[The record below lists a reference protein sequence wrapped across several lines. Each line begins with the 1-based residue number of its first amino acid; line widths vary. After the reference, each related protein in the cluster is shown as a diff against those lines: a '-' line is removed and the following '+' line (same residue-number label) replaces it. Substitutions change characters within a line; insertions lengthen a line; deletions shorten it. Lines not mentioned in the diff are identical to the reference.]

1 MTDASAP
8 PPPLPELP
16 ELPVG
21 RFSSREA
28 FQQMVRD
35 ALATA
40 ARDGWQEIV
49 VSDANFHDW
58 PLGERSVVE
67 ALQDWAHGSR
77 RFTMLAGRY
86 DEVVRRHARF
96 VRWRGTWDHI
106 ITCRRSPAAD
116 PLDIPSALWSPRWVM
131 SGWTRSAARASRA
144 SSPTGGCCCAR
155 GSTNGCAAKARRAFR
170 HRRWG
175 CEGAVGADG
184 CQDFVKLFL
193 VLASIDGFANIIL
206 GCTQKGAKEMLCQ
219 CVPGLSRA

>member
-1 MTDASAP
+1 MIDASAP

-40 ARDGWQEIV
+40 AREGWQEIL

-131 SGWTRSAARASRA
+131 QRLDPERCAGVTGSEPDRRVLLRETLDEWLRSKSTPGFPAS
-144 SSPTGGCCCAR
+144 T
-155 GSTNGCAAKARRAFR
+155 
-170 HRRWG
+170 
-175 CEGAVGADG
+175 
-184 CQDFVKLFL
+184 
-193 VLASIDGFANIIL
+193 L
-206 GCTQKGAKEMLCQ
+206 GL
-219 CVPGLSRA
+219 